1 MSPASRGQVRTSTS
15 RSGSS
20 QGTFTRKARCGISVK
35 EGLDQQQWLSTRRRY
50 AATKSEV
57 VNTAR
62 KVGESD
68 RIYEF
73 DQRDNTV

>member
-1 MSPASRGQVRTSTS
+1 
-15 RSGSS
+15 
-20 QGTFTRKARCGISVK
+20 VK

-50 AATKSEV
+50 TATKSEV
-57 VNTAR
+57 INTAR
-62 KVGESD
+62 KVGEYD

>member
-1 MSPASRGQVRTSTS
+1 
-15 RSGSS
+15 
-20 QGTFTRKARCGISVK
+20 VK